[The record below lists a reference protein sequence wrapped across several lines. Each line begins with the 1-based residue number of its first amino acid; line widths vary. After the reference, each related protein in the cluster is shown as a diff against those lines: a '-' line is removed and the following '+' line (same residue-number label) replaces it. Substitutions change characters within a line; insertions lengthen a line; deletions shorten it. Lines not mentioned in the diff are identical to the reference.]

1 MHNWSRRPTKH
12 AHYIIPV
19 VPELSTGG
27 CDCLAKLAKIAGEW
41 VKAHPGIDQN
51 NYQKS
56 VIKLSS
62 ENGLVLEVI
71 FYPALGEKARRIRS
85 EFVIFILNAAQ
96 RYNICLMKAEVR
108 SSSPWPDVQANGD
121 TFVDDEDALDDL
133 FPSSQLTERAGFK
146 PKTL

>member
-12 AHYIIPV
+12 AHFVIPV

-27 CDCLAKLAKIAGEW
+27 ADRLAKLAKIAGEW
-41 VKAHPGIDQN
+41 VKAHPGINQSG
-51 NYQKS
+51 YQKS
-56 VIKLSS
+56 IIKLSS
-62 ENGLVLEVI
+62 EIGLVLEVI
-71 FYPALGEKARRIRS
+71 FFPAIGEKASQIRS
-85 EFVIFILNAAQ
+85 EFVVFILNAAQ

-108 SSSPWPDVQANGD
+108 SSSPWPDVQAKSD
-121 TFVDDEDALDDL
+121 TFVDDDMFDDL